1 MNITD
6 KLLAELLIVD
16 KLDIMTDSMDMERSD
31 YFRQLFIEHGTLR
44 IPLEQERDN
53 YRLSFSFKDKKLADD
68 TIEFLNAAG
77 LKFKMQQLADNYYI
91 FMGTAK
97 NIEKFVRFLGAAECA
112 DYIKETY
119 ENGQVRAGINRITN
133 FAMSN
138 IQKTANA
145 VAVLESNL
153 QKIVET
159 KGDGFL
165 SEDMIETAKIRI
177 ENPELSLQEIAD
189 MLELSKGAVNCRLR
203 KINEIAKK
211 IDEEPKDE

>member
-6 KLLAELLIVD
+6 KLLAELLLVD
-16 KLDIMTDSMDMERSD
+16 KLDFKPDSVITDSMDIERSD

-44 IPLEQERDN
+44 IPLEQERDS

-68 TIEFLNAAG
+68 TIDFLNQAG

-97 NIEKFVRFLGAAECA
+97 NIVQFVRFLGANECA
-112 DYIKETY
+112 DYIMETY

-145 VAVLESNL
+145 VAILEANL
-153 QKIVET
+153 
-159 KGDGFL
+159 
-165 SEDMIETAKIRI
+165 
-177 ENPELSLQEIAD
+177 
-189 MLELSKGAVNCRLR
+189 
-203 KINEIAKK
+203 KK
-211 IDEEPKDE
+211 